1 MSPKNNKSKTI
12 SIRLSESMLEALDNR
27 VDSEDKDR
35 TQIIRDAISAY
46 LDLPPESVK
55 EAILA
60 LDRRVTLIEESLN
73 KS

>member
-1 MSPKNNKSKTI
+1 MSPKNNKGKTI

-27 VDSEDKDR
+27 VDSEEKDR
-35 TQIIRDAISAY
+35 TQIIRDAISRH

-55 EAILA
+55 EALFA
-60 LDRRVTLIEESLN
+60 LDERVRKIEETLS